1 MNSLLLQHL
10 SSQLGYQE
18 NKVLDRFVTALSDLY
33 LDSMEAVVFYG
44 SCLRAGEYRDSVLD
58 FYVVVDRYRHAYSSV
73 RYVLLNK
80 LLPPNV
86 FFIQVE
92 VDDQQYQAKYAVVS
106 KDDLFKYT
114 SSRAFHPYFWARF
127 VQPIALLFTRHEDT
141 RQWLINIQMQA
152 VLTLMH
158 KAKCMLPLQC
168 SSQEMWCRIFRLTYA
183 TELRAESISRAET
196 IYASNTAYYD
206 GITTALHL
214 RDDNKDD
221 PTYATCFCRLR
232 WKIRNWLG
240 KILSILRLLKATATF
255 TGGIDYIAW
264 KVQRHTG
271 EEISVSNR
279 LRKYPWLF
287 CWPLL
292 WRLYRSGKVR

>member
-1 MNSLLLQHL
+1 MSAPLLQHL
-10 SSQLGYQE
+10 SSQLVNQE
-18 NKVLDRFVTALSDLY
+18 DKVLNQFVTELSHLY
-33 LDSMEAVVFYG
+33 ADSIEAIVFYG
-44 SCLRAGEYRDSVLD
+44 SCMRSREYQDSVLD
-58 FYVVVDRYRHAYSSV
+58 FYVVVDRYRHAYSSIWQA
-73 RYVLLNK
+73 LLNK

-86 FFIQVE
+86 FFIQAK
-92 VDDQQYQAKYAVVS
+92 VDGQQYYAKYAVVS
-106 KDDLFKYT
+106 KNDLFKHT
-114 SSRAFHPYFWARF
+114 SAHAFHPYFWARF
-127 VQPIALLFTRHEDT
+127 VQPIALLFTRNEDT
-141 RQWLINIQMQA
+141 RQWLINVQMQA

-168 SSQEMWCRIFRLTYA
+168 SSQEIWCRIFRLTYA
-183 TELRAESISRAET
+183 TELRTESISRAEI
-196 IYASNTAYYD
+196 IYVSNTAYYD
-206 GITTALHL
+206 GITTTLHL
-214 RDDNKDD
+214 RDDNRDGSK
-221 PTYATCFCRLR
+221 YATCFCRVR
-232 WKIRNWLG
+232 WKVRNWVG

-255 TGGIDYIAW
+255 TDGIDYIAW